1 MSTTCSTLTYVYAS
15 VRDDRLVDGYDIY
28 TEAVTYEA
36 ATASEDPGGVPW
48 IRNPELVAY
57 LNRRIEEEKARGRS
71 ITKIAKAGGISRTQ
85 FNRWRGV
92 GGPQSIPE
100 ADNLLAVCEANGWPP
115 GEPLRILGWD
125 SSEEPVDDAEIRS
138 AVRSLLEVL
147 RDDDT
152 DDGDAEEVV
161 AQLRMLE
168 GLLRARVERR
178 RRGRTE

>member
-1 MSTTCSTLTYVYAS
+1 MVDVYA
-15 VRDDRLVDGYDIY
+15 IY

-36 ATASEDPGGVPW
+36 AATSEDPDGVPW
-48 IRNPELVAY
+48 IRNPDLVVY
-57 LNRRIEEEKARGRS
+57 LNNRIEEERARGRS
-71 ITKIAKAGGISRTQ
+71 ITKIAEAGHISRTQ
-85 FNRWRGV
+85 FNRWRGI
-92 GGPQSIPE
+92 GGPQSIPD
-100 ADNLLAVCEANGWPP
+100 ADNLLAVCEGNGWPP

-125 SSEEPVDDAEIRS
+125 GSAEPADDVEIRA
-138 AVRSLLEVL
+138 AVRSLLDVL

-178 RRGRTE
+178 RRDRDAE